1 MLLHL
6 FEVAIFLLKIGGE
19 ITAMGM
25 DRNNFLKVAESLKK
39 YRRAEL
45 QDDAG
50 KSILDDMYVD
60 LMVGNVVINKCLLDN
75 TTYLIGRK
83 GTGKSTIFLKL
94 ENEYRKRNHYLPCYI
109 DVKTVF
115 ESSQAQAFN
124 SSYLAE
130 YLDEDTLNKYLISRC
145 FIQNVLKQIYGE
157 VDKQRKTFFTT
168 IVNNISGNTNERIK
182 EKIKELH
189 DKVANNEKIAK
200 VELPVLQQ
208 RKTKVGNSNKQ
219 SDNHVI
225 STNSNISFGTN
236 NDIAI
241 GANGE
246 ISSGTENNQAFETE
260 FTDVLLK
267 VFEVKT
273 IISELQDILK
283 AIGISHLVIMLDD
296 VSEIDGIA
304 LKMFIDTVVA
314 PLNNWSNEFVKFK
327 IAFYPN
333 RVHYGNIDP
342 GKIDTINLDFYN
354 LYSGF
359 DKNRMEENAI
369 GFTKRL
375 LENRFNYYKI
385 NLKDYIDE
393 KIELNDIYTLFFYAS
408 MNVPRIIGYLLSY
421 LYESN
426 VIYDRKITKTDI
438 ENASLKYYDEKID
451 AFFKAS
457 TYCLL
462 SIDEKRNIS
471 DLKKMRD
478 AIVMKAKDIK
488 TQITRENL
496 SGKYIKNM
504 PFSSHFHVMQDMDK
518 YLTSLELNHF
528 ISKYEEMS
536 NRDGKK
542 VNIYCLNYGLAKKN
556 NILWGKPQGSE
567 YRKYF
572 IERPFNYT
580 NLILEEIKEVQIIQC
595 QNSAC
600 SRIFEESDLPSLQF
614 THFKCPDCGSV
625 VLIKKVED
633 QEVVKDLEKAKA
645 LKKLSVDGL
654 NVVVELNSRLNAVP
668 AREIAGEIDM
678 NSHKVGK
685 VCKKLSEDGIVDR
698 TKQGNIY
705 WYKLTDYGKKYCG
718 MGE

>member
-1 MLLHL
+1 MSMDKTK
-6 FEVAIFLLKIGGE
+6 FLL
-19 ITAMGM
+19 
-25 DRNNFLKVAESLKK
+25 VAESLKK

-45 QDDAG
+45 QDENG

-60 LMVGNVVINKCLLDN
+60 LMVGDVVINKCLLDN

-94 ENEYRKRNHYLPCYI
+94 ENEYRKKKQYLPCYI

-115 ESSQAQAFN
+115 ESSQAQGPV
-124 SSYLAE
+124 SQYLAG
-130 YLDEDTLNKYLISRC
+130 LMDDDTLKKYLISRC
-145 FIQNVLKQIYGE
+145 FIQNVLMQIYDE

-168 IVNNISGNTNERIK
+168 IVNNISGNTNEKIKERIK
-182 EKIKELH
+182 ELQTKIT
-189 DKVANNEKIAK
+189 NNEKMAEI
-200 VELPVLQQ
+200 ELPILQQ
-208 RKTKVGNSNKQ
+208 RKTKIGSSNKQ
-219 SDNHVI
+219 SDNTTM
-225 STNSNISFGTN
+225 S
-236 NDIAI
+236 
-241 GANGE
+241 ANGSVSLSTGIDINSGVAGE
-246 ISSGTENNQAFETE
+246 VSTGTENNHEFETE
-260 FTDVLLK
+260 FSEVLLK
-267 VFEVKT
+267 VFEVKN
-273 IISELQDILK
+273 IISELQEILK

-296 VSEIDGIA
+296 VSEIDGVA

-375 LENRFNYYKI
+375 LENRFDYYSI
-385 NLKDYIDE
+385 SIRDYIDE
-393 KIELNDIYTLFFYAS
+393 KIELNEIYTLFFYAS

-426 VIYDRKITKTDI
+426 VIYDRRITRTDL
-438 ENASLKYYDEKID
+438 ENASMKYYDEKID

-478 AIVMKAKDIK
+478 AIVSKAKDIK
-488 TQITRENL
+488 TQITSESL
-496 SGKYIKNM
+496 SGKYLKNM
-504 PFSSHFHVMQDMDK
+504 PYSSHFHVLQDMDK

-556 NILWGKPQGSE
+556 NIIWGKPQGSE

-580 NLILEEIKEVQIIQC
+580 NVILDEIKEVQIIQC
-595 QNSAC
+595 QN
-600 SRIFEESDLPSLQF
+600 ESCARRFDESELPFLQF
-614 THFKCPDCGSV
+614 ARFKCPECGST
-625 VLIKKVED
+625 VLIKKHED
-633 QEVVKDLEKAKA
+633 KEVAKDIENAKA
-645 LKKLSVDGL
+645 LKKLSIDGL
-654 NVVVELNSRLNAVP
+654 NVVVELYSRQRAIP
-668 AREIAGEIDM
+668 ARDIAGEIDM
-678 NSHKVGK
+678 NSYKVGK
-685 VCKKLSEDGIVDR
+685 VCKKLAEDRIVDR
-698 TKQGNIY
+698 EMQGNVY
-705 WYKLTDYGKKYCG
+705 WYKLTEYGMQYCKQDS
-718 MGE
+718 E

>member
-1 MLLHL
+1 M
-6 FEVAIFLLKIGGE
+6 
-19 ITAMGM
+19 AMNK
-25 DRNNFLKVAESLKK
+25 NNFSKVAESLKK

-45 QDDAG
+45 LDETG

-60 LMVGNVVINKCLLDN
+60 LMPGDVVINKCLLDN

-94 ENEYRKRNHYLPCYI
+94 ENEYRKKTNYLPCYI

-115 ESSQAQAFN
+115 ESSQAQLSN
-124 SSYLAE
+124 GSYLSGL
-130 YLDEDTLNKYLISRC
+130 LDGETLNKYLMSRC
-145 FIQNVLKQIYGE
+145 FIQSVLEQIYSE
-157 VDKQRKTFFTT
+157 VDKQRQSFFAT
-168 IVNNISGNTNERIK
+168 ILHSISGN
-182 EKIKELH
+182 
-189 DKVANNEKIAK
+189 NNEKIKQRIEDLKDKIKNNEKMAEI
-200 VELPVLQQ
+200 ELPVLQQ

-219 SDNHVI
+219 SNY
-225 STNSNISFGTN
+225 SK
-236 NDIAI
+236 IA
-241 GANGE
+241 ANGNVE
-246 ISSGTENNQAFETE
+246 MNTTDGIGYGFGGEHSAGAENNHAFETE

-267 VFEVKT
+267 VFEVKN
-273 IISELQDILK
+273 IIKELQAILE

-296 VSEIDGIA
+296 VSEIDDIA

-333 RVHYGNIDP
+333 RVHYGSIDP

-359 DKNRMEENAI
+359 DKNKMEENAI
-369 GFTKRL
+369 NFTKRL
-375 LENRFNYYKI
+375 LENRFDYYSI
-385 NLKDYIDE
+385 NLKDYVDE

-408 MNVPRIIGYLLSY
+408 MNVPRILGYLLSY

-462 SIDEKRNIS
+462 SIDEKRDIA
-471 DLKKMRD
+471 DLKKLRD
-478 AIVMKAKDIK
+478 AIVGKAKEIK
-488 TQITRENL
+488 TQISRESL
-496 SGKYIKNM
+496 SGKYLKNM
-504 PFSSHFHVMQDMDK
+504 PYSSHFHVIQEMDK

-542 VNIYCLNYGLAKKN
+542 VNVYCLNYGLAKKN
-556 NILWGKPQGSE
+556 NILWGKPQGNE
-567 YRKYF
+567 FRKYF

-580 NLILEEIKEVQIIQC
+580 SLILNEIKEVKIIKC
-595 QNSAC
+595 QNEAC
-600 SRIFEESDLPSLQF
+600 ARKFEENELPNLQF
-614 THFKCPDCGSV
+614 THFKCPDCGAP
-625 VLIKKVED
+625 VLITTIADKEVEED
-633 QEVVKDLEKAKA
+633 IEKSKA
-645 LKKLSVDGL
+645 LPKLTADKL
-654 NVVVELNSRLNAVP
+654 NVVVELYSRQNAIR

-678 NSHKVGK
+678 NSYKVAK
-685 VCKKLSEDGIVDR
+685 VCKKLAEDEIVDR
-698 TKQGNIY
+698 KKQKNIY
-705 WYKLTDYGKKYCG
+705 YYKLTDYGKKYCSQD
-718 MGE
+718 E

>member
-1 MLLHL
+1 
-6 FEVAIFLLKIGGE
+6 
-19 ITAMGM
+19 MGM
-25 DRNNFLKVAESLKK
+25 DKNSFLKVAESLKQ

-45 QDDAG
+45 QDEAG

-60 LMVGNVVINKCLLDN
+60 LMVGDVVINKCLLDN

-94 ENEYRKRNHYLPCYI
+94 ENEYRKRNCYLPCYI

-115 ESSQAQAFN
+115 ESSQAQMCNAP
-124 SSYLAE
+124 YLSE
-130 YLDEDTLNKYLISRC
+130 YLDENTLKKYLISRC
-145 FIQNVLKQIYGE
+145 FIQNVLKQIYDE

-168 IVNNISGNTNERIK
+168 IVNNLSGNTNDKIK
-182 EKIKELH
+182 DRIKELH
-189 DKVANNEKIAK
+189 DKVSNNEEMAK

-208 RKTKVGNSNKQ
+208 RKIKIGNSNKQ
-219 SDNHVI
+219 SDNQVI
-225 STNSNISFGTN
+225 ATKSNFSFGASNGVDT
-236 NDIAI
+236 
-241 GANGE
+241 GLNGE
-246 ISSGTENNQAFETE
+246 ISSGTENNQVFETE
-260 FTDVLLK
+260 FTNVLLK

-375 LENRFNYYKI
+375 LENRFNYYAI
-385 NLKDYIDE
+385 NLRDYIDE
-393 KIELNDIYTLFFYAS
+393 KIELDEIYTLFFYAS

-426 VIYDRKITKTDI
+426 VIYDRKITRTDI

-462 SIDEKRNIS
+462 SIDEKREIS

-478 AIVMKAKDIK
+478 AIVTKAKDIK
-488 TQITRENL
+488 TQITREGL

-504 PFSSHFHVMQDMDK
+504 PYSSHFHVLQDMDK
-518 YLTSLELNHF
+518 YLDSLELNHF

-542 VNIYCLNYGLAKKN
+542 VNVYCLNYGLAKKN

-580 NLILEEIKEVQIIQC
+580 KLILEEIKEVQIIQC
-595 QNSAC
+595 QNSLCA
-600 SRIFEESDLPSLQF
+600 RKFEESDLPSLHF
-614 THFKCPDCGSV
+614 THFKCPDCGAS

-633 QEVVKDLEKAKA
+633 KEVVKDLEDAEA

-654 NVVVELNSRLNAVP
+654 KVVVELNSRLSAVP
-668 AREIAGEIDM
+668 AKEIAGEIDM
-678 NSHKVGK
+678 ESRKVAK
-685 VCKKLSEDGIVDR
+685 VCKRLAEDGIVDR
-698 TKQGNIY
+698 AKKGTRY
-705 WYKLTDYGKKYCG
+705 WYELTDYGKRYCG

>member
-1 MLLHL
+1 
-6 FEVAIFLLKIGGE
+6 
-19 ITAMGM
+19 M
-25 DRNNFLKVAESLKK
+25 DKENFMNVAESLKQ

-45 QDDAG
+45 RNETG
-50 KSILDDMYVD
+50 KSIIDDMYVD
-60 LMVGNVVINKCLLDN
+60 LMVGDVVINKCLLDN

-94 ENEYRKRNHYLPCYI
+94 ENEYRKREHYLPCYI

-115 ESSQAQAFN
+115 ESSQAQPLGAK
-124 SSYLAE
+124 YLSE
-130 YLDEDTLNKYLISRC
+130 YLDQETLNEYLISRS
-145 FIQNVLKQIYGE
+145 FIQAVLKKIYDE
-157 VDKQRKTFFTT
+157 VDKQRKHFFTQ
-168 IVNNISGNTNERIK
+168 IIKNISGNTNE
-182 EKIKELH
+182 KIKERVKALQ
-189 DKVANNEKIAK
+189 DKVTNNEKLAN

-208 RKTKVGNSNKQ
+208 RKIKIGSANKTSDVEKISSNCGIKLG
-219 SDNHVI
+219 SDNSLTMGI
-225 STNSNISFGTN
+225 
-236 NDIAI
+236 
-241 GANGE
+241 NGE
-246 ISSGTENNQAFETE
+246 YSTGIESNHEFETE
-260 FTDVLLK
+260 FTEVLLK
-267 VFEVKT
+267 VFEVKN
-273 IISELQDILK
+273 IISELEEILN

-375 LENRFNYYKI
+375 LDNRFSYYGI
-385 NLKDYIDE
+385 ELIDYIDD
-393 KIELNDIYTLFFYAS
+393 KINLNDIYTLFFYTS

-438 ENASLKYYDEKID
+438 ENASVKYYEEKID
-451 AFFKAS
+451 LFFQAS
-457 TYCLL
+457 TYGLL
-462 SIDEKRNIS
+462 SIDEKRNFS
-471 DLKKMRD
+471 ELKKMRD
-478 AIVMKAKDIK
+478 DIVSRSKEIK
-488 TQITRENL
+488 TQISSGKL

-504 PFSSHFHVMQDMDK
+504 PYSSHFHVLQEMDK
-518 YLTSLELNHF
+518 YLMSLELNHF

-536 NRDGKK
+536 NRDAKK

-556 NILWGKPQGSE
+556 NIVWGRPQGSE

-580 NLILEEIKEVQIIQC
+580 NMILEEIKEVQIIKC
-595 QNSAC
+595 QNTTC
-600 SRIFEESDLPSLQF
+600 GRKFEESELPYLQF
-614 THFKCPDCGSV
+614 THFKCPDCGGQ
-625 VLIKKVED
+625 VLISKHED
-633 QEVVKDLEKAKA
+633 IEVVKDLKEASE
-645 LKKLSVDGL
+645 LKKLTLDCL
-654 NVVVELNSRLNAVP
+654 KVVVELYSRDHAAP
-668 AREIAGEIDM
+668 AREIAVEIDM
-678 NSHKVGK
+678 NSQKVAK
-685 VCKKLSEDGIVDR
+685 LCKKLAEDGIIDR
-698 TKQGNIY
+698 KKHGNIFL
-705 WYKLTDYGKKYCG
+705 YKLTEYGKKYCRKD
-718 MGE
+718 EDEK